1 MAEII
6 TLPKMSDTMEEGTL
20 VKWHIKLG
28 DNIKAG
34 DILAEIET
42 DKATMDLES
51 YYDGEVLYLGA
62 NEGDKIKIDAPIL
75 VIGEKGEDY
84 KSLIEAS
91 GPKKQY
97 LESSE
102 SNNIDSISKNA
113 NQVKSQPKDLDKEN
127 NLDRIKASPL
137 AKKIAKDKGLD
148 LSTIKASTS
157 SGRVIKRD
165 IEKALSPLNTS
176 GTENINYQLNR
187 VSDDLEYKDEPL
199 TQMRKVIAER
209 LSQSKFSAPH
219 FYVKQEINVDSLVSL
234 RFQIN
239 EKLKIKISFNDL
251 IVKAIACA
259 IAKHPE
265 INTSFLGDKIRY
277 YENINI
283 GVAVAVDDG
292 LVVPVIR
299 KVNEKSISQISTEI
313 KSVAAKAREKKIT
326 PLEMQGSSFTISNL
340 GMYGIKEF
348 TSIINP
354 PNSCIL
360 AIGAITKIPVV
371 DDDDNIK
378 SANML
383 TVVLSA
389 DHRVVDGV
397 KGAIFLQ
404 TLKNILQEPLEL
416 LV

>member
-165 IEKALSPLNTS
+165 IEKALLPTNASNTK
-176 GTENINYQLNR
+176 NINYDLDR

-199 TQMRKVIAER
+199 TQMRRVIAER
-209 LSQSKFSAPH
+209 LSESKFSAPH
-219 FYVKQEINVDSLVSL
+219 FYIKQEVNVDSLVSF

-251 IVKAIACA
+251 IVKAIASA
-259 IAKHPE
+259 IAKHPD

-277 YENINI
+277 YKNINI
-283 GVAVAVDDG
+283 GVAVAVEDG
-292 LVVPVIR
+292 LVVPVIKR
-299 KVNEKSISQISTEI
+299 GNEKSVSQISTAI
-313 KSVAAKAREKKIT
+313 KDVAARAREKKIT
-326 PLEMQGSSFTISNL
+326 PPEMQGSSFTISNL

-360 AIGAITKIPVV
+360 AIGAIMKTPIV
-371 DDDDNIK
+371 DENDNIK

-389 DHRVVDGV
+389 DHRVVDGA
-397 KGAIFLQ
+397 KGATFLQ